1 MMTKPINPRPVS
13 QDHLAKQMSE
23 VISLREKVAQ
33 AELASNLYGITAA
46 ESSAVA
52 KASTSAD

>member
-1 MMTKPINPRPVS
+1 MAKSINQRPVS

-33 AELASNLYGITAA
+33 AELVAHLYGITVA
-46 ESSAVA
+46 ESSAA
-52 KASTSAD
+52 TKASTGAD